1 MRLPVVPP
9 QVCRTWGVES
19 VSKFKLSRPVLCL
32 ITDPASPDLI
42 QAAEIA
48 LSAGVN
54 MLQLRGHQ
62 LSAADMY
69 ALALTL
75 RSLCQRYAAAF
86 IVNDCVDVGLA
97 VGAEGFQLGR
107 RSLPLSVVHQLVGE
121 DYLLGASV
129 HSHEEAQAAVAK
141 GADFLIAGTIFA
153 SRSHPGE
160 LPSGLDLLRNIKQA
174 LPTYPLLA
182 IGGITPENAGQA
194 MAAGADGVAVISA
207 IFGATDIAHAVH
219 KLCTAIGL
227 QYGPYDPER
236 K

>member
-1 MRLPVVPP
+1 MPLPVAPP
-9 QVCRTWGVES
+9 QVCRTWGVER
-19 VSKFKLSRPVLCL
+19 VSKFKLSRPLLCL
-32 ITDPASPDLI
+32 VTDPNSPALV

-69 ALALTL
+69 TLALTL
-75 RSLCQRYAAAF
+75 RPLCQRYAAAF
-86 IVNDCVDVGLA
+86 VINDRVDVGLA
-97 VGAEGFQLGR
+97 VRAEGFQLGR
-107 RSLPLSVVHQLVGE
+107 RSLPLPIVRRLAGE
-121 DYLLGASV
+121 DYLLGASA
-129 HSHEEAQAAVAK
+129 HSQEEAQAAVAN

-160 LPSGLDLLRNIKQA
+160 PPSGLNLLIDIKRA
-174 LPTYPLLA
+174 FPTSPLLA

-207 IFGATDIAHAVH
+207 ILDATDVACAVH
-219 KLCTAIGL
+219 ELRIAIGL
-227 QYGPYDPER
+227 
-236 K
+236 